1 MGCKFEEWTVDW
13 KGRCSGFKW
22 EQAGFVGMEY
32 RLTLLRSLTDTQQI
46 KANSTESMEF
56 FYSVLSLRPGWVN

>member
-32 RLTLLRSLTDTQQI
+32 RLLHC
-46 KANSTESMEF
+46 
-56 FYSVLSLRPGWVN
+56 